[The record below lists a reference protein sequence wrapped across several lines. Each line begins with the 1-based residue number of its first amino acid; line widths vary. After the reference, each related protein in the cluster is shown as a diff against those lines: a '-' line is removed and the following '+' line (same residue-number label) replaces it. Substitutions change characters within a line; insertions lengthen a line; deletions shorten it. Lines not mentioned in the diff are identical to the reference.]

1 MQSKLQLKLQCH
13 TVRKNLSGG
22 SYDDGGLVIII
33 DSWDDSGDD
42 DDEKRDMHTNPV
54 QVLHSSAMY

>member
-1 MQSKLQLKLQCH
+1 VLEVQSKLQLKLQCH

-33 DSWDDSGDD
+33 GSWDDSGDD

-54 QVLHSSAMY
+54 